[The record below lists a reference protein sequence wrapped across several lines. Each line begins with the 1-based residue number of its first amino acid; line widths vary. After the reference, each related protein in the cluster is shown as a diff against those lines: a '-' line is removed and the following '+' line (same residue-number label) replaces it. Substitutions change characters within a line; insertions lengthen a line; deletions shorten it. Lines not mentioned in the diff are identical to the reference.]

1 MSDSTDSG
9 RTAQNGRR
17 APLAAWAMFALAVA
31 VGCDVGKT
39 SIGTAASPS
48 PDASLRALSISAGTL
63 TPAFDSARTSYAVAV
78 TAGTASVTVTPA
90 ATSTGATIAVNGSV
104 VTSGNTSPSIA
115 LGVGTTTIQV
125 VVTGADAVT
134 VRTYTISVVRATAAV
149 LPGT

>member
-1 MSDSTDSG
+1 MSRLSLSG
-9 RTAQNGRR
+9 QPARSARR
-17 APLAAWAMFALAVA
+17 APYAAWAMFALAMA
-31 VGCDVGKT
+31 VGCDVGAT

-63 TPAFDSARTSYAVAV
+63 TPAFDSATTSYVVAV

-90 ATSTGATIAVNGSV
+90 ATSAGATIAVNGTV

-115 LGVGTTTIQV
+115 LAVGTTTIQV

-134 VRTYTISVVRATAAV
+134 RRTYSISVVRATADV
-149 LPGT
+149 LPST